1 MAAKVQVIFYST
13 YGHTWK
19 LAEAIAEGARE
30 AGAEATVYQVAEIM
44 PADVVAKMGA
54 TEAKKAFAHVP
65 TAQPNQLADADAV
78 VLGTPTR
85 YGSAAAS
92 MQAFLDGTGGLWAKG
107 ALIGKVGSAF
117 TSTASQHGGQETTLL
132 GMSTYFFH
140 NGMLI
145 AGVPYSTAELTNLAE
160 MSGGTP
166 YGATT
171 IAGPHGERQPTENEL
186 AIARA
191 QGKHVATAA
200 GKLAVK

>member
-13 YGHTWK
+13 YGHVWK

-44 PADVVAKMGA
+44 PPDVLAKMHA
-54 TEAKKAFAHVP
+54 TEAKAAFAHVP
-65 TAQPNQLADADAV
+65 VAEPHEMADADAI

-92 MQAFLDGTGGLWAKG
+92 MQAFLDATGGLWAKG
-107 ALIGKVGSAF
+107 ALIGKIGSAF

-132 GMSTYFFH
+132 SLATYFYH

-145 AGVPYSTAELTNLAE
+145 AGVPYSSAELSNLAE

-171 IAGPHGERQPTENEL
+171 IAGPKGERQPSANEL

-200 GKLAVK
+200 AKLAAK

>member
-13 YGHTWK
+13 YGHVWK

-44 PADVVAKMGA
+44 PPDVLAKMHA
-54 TEAKKAFAHVP
+54 TEAKAAFAHVP
-65 TAQPNQLADADAV
+65 TADPHQMADADAI

-92 MQAFLDGTGGLWAKG
+92 MQAFLDATGGLWAKG

-132 GMSTYFFH
+132 SLATYFYH

-145 AGVPYSTAELTNLAE
+145 AGVPYSSAELSNLAE

-171 IAGPHGERQPTENEL
+171 IAGPKGERQPSANEL

-191 QGKHVATAA
+191 QGRHVATAA
-200 GKLAVK
+200 AKLAAK

>member
-1 MAAKVQVIFYST
+1 MAAKVQVVFYST

-19 LAEAIAEGARE
+19 LAEAIAEGARG

-44 PADVVAKMGA
+44 PPNVLEMMHA

-65 TAQPNQLADADAV
+65 TASPQQLAEADAI

-85 YGSAAAS
+85 YGSASAS
-92 MQAFLDGTGGLWAKG
+92 MQAFLDATGGLWQKG

-117 TSTASQHGGQETTLL
+117 ASTASQHGGQETTL
-132 GMSTYFFH
+132 MSLATYFFH
-140 NGMLI
+140 NGMYI
-145 AGVPYSTAELTNLAE
+145 AGVPYSAAELLDLTQV
-160 MSGGTP
+160 SGGTP

-171 IAGPHGERQPTENEL
+171 IAGPHGERQPTANEL
-186 AIARA
+186 AIAKA

-200 GKLAVK
+200 MKLAAK